1 MVPLTRSHN
10 ATPETPLGVP
20 LRCNHDVSTNGYCF
34 DRWNCHDSSLAFGGP
49 SDAGDI
55 SGTCANCLIV
65 ETVTSTARGTV
76 IIRAGRYQVA
86 FTDLVALGSVIS
98 YLARPGR
105 RGLLISAVSVAL
117 IPGSDTMNFA
127 VLFVTRVLFG
137 TYLVLGRPLE
147 FYDFQSIQQQLGF
160 SYVVIFRF
168 RLPYDQFVP

>member
-1 MVPLTRSHN
+1 M
-10 ATPETPLGVP
+10 P
-20 LRCNHDVSTNGYCF
+20 LRTYSLYHDPAGTAFVFISTYATMFAWRNFDGLFGLTVS
-34 DRWNCHDSSLAFGGP
+34 
-49 SDAGDI
+49 I
-55 SGTCANCLIV
+55 
-65 ETVTSTARGTV
+65 
-76 IIRAGRYQVA
+76 
-86 FTDLVALGSVIS
+86 VALGSVIS

-147 FYDFQSIQQQLGF
+147 FYDFQSIQHQLGF

-168 RLPYDQFVP
+168 RLPYDQFVPYVGTLVYENSAVEIFRVNAT